1 MRECA
6 KSRGKVSVE
15 AKDAVDEEEEEE
27 EDEEEEE
34 EEEGEVVV
42 VVGLFKE
49 WLIGLFL

>member
-27 EDEEEEE
+27 
-34 EEEGEVVV
+34 GEVVV